1 MFDFLNVPFSYLMK
15 GCLFIAQNNYL
26 LALLFFALIVEIILL
41 PLSIKQQKSQIQMAK
56 IKPKEIAIREKYK
69 GRNDKVTQQKMSL
82 EIQDMY
88 QQSGYNPFSGCL
100 PLLIQL
106 PIILV
111 LFNIVRQPITY
122 GVRLTDVESK
132 FNTDYYEQ
140 AVVFYQEEKEALDK
154 SAFASETEYNAYIN
168 RLDTYLK
175 ELGAKEDGTVEVNG
189 TELKNYVFSSDTLE
203 KAKKSSAEIVLVR
216 LMNNGKENIEKLAE
230 EGKINY
236 ELNPDFNTEV
246 LDELDEYREDLPKYR
261 VGPVSLVETPDMSPE
276 VKENYWLLII
286 PLLVFL
292 TSFFTTKL
300 TRKVSGN
307 TQTDANGNP
316 IGGGLFMEVGMPLM
330 SAMFTF
336 MFSAAVGAYWIWR
349 SLIGML
355 KTVILA
361 KAMPIPQVTEEQIAE
376 AKRALKAKPA
386 KKKKVITIE
395 VDEDDDSY
403 DQMIVKKSSAQKTE
417 DPLKRTPRKVEMLTA
432 DDDEDEN

>member
-1 MFDFLNVPFSYLMK
+1 MK
-15 GCLFIAQNNYL
+15 GCLFIAQNEYL
-26 LALLFFALIVEIILL
+26 WALLLFALIVEVLLL

-56 IKPKEIAIREKYK
+56 VKPKEIAIREKYN
-69 GRNDKVTQQKMSL
+69 GRNDKVTQQKMSM
-82 EIQDMY
+82 EIQEMY

-111 LFNIVRQPITY
+111 LFNIVRQPVTF
-122 GVRLTDVESK
+122 GARLIDDNDK
-132 FNTDYYEQ
+132 FETDYYEEL
-140 AVVFYQEEKEALDK
+140 VVFYQEEKEALDK
-154 SAFASETEYNAYIN
+154 SAFESEADYNAYVT
-168 RLDTYLK
+168 RLETYQK

-189 TELKNYVFSSDTLE
+189 TELKNYVFDEDGLVN
-203 KAKKSSAEIVLVR
+203 AKKSSAEIVLVR
-216 LMNNGKENIEKLAE
+216 FMNDGKENVNNLIE
-230 EGKINY
+230 EGKINQ
-236 ELNPDFNTEV
+236 ELNEDFKLE
-246 LDELDEYREDLPKYR
+246 LIDELEEYKEKLPQYR

-276 VKENYWLLII
+276 VKQNYWLLII

-307 TQTDANGNP
+307 IQTDANGNP
-316 IGGGLFMEVGMPLM
+316 VGGGLFMEVGMPLI

-336 MFSAAVGAYWIWR
+336 MFSAAVGAYWVWR
-349 SLIGML
+349 SLIGMG

-361 KAMPIPQVTEEQIAE
+361 KAMPIPQVTKEQIAE

-403 DQMIVKKSSAQKTE
+403 DQMIVKKSSVQKTE

-432 DDDEDEN
+432 DDDEDQN

>member
-1 MFDFLNVPFSYLMK
+1 MFNFLNVPFSYLMK
-15 GCLFIAQNNYL
+15 GCLFIAQNEYL
-26 LALLFFALIVEIILL
+26 WALLLFALIVEVLLL

-56 IKPKEIAIREKYK
+56 VKPKEIAIREKYK
-69 GRNDKVTQQKMSL
+69 GRNDKVTQQKMSI
-82 EIQDMY
+82 EIQEMY

-111 LFNIVRQPITY
+111 LFNIVRQPVTF
-122 GVRLTDVESK
+122 GARLIDDNDK
-132 FNTDYYEQ
+132 FETDYYEEL
-140 AVVFYQEEKEALDK
+140 VVFYQEEKEALDK
-154 SAFASETEYNAYIN
+154 SAFESEADYNAYVT
-168 RLDTYLK
+168 RLETYQK

-189 TELKNYVFSSDTLE
+189 TELKNYVFDESGLTN
-203 KAKKSSAEIVLVR
+203 AKKSSAEIVLVR
-216 LMNNGKENIEKLAE
+216 FMNDGKENVDKLIE
-230 EGKINY
+230 EGKLNQ
-236 ELNPDFNTEV
+236 ELNEDFNV
-246 LDELDEYREDLPKYR
+246 DLIGELEEYKEKLPKYR
-261 VGPVSLVETPDMSPE
+261 VGPVSLVETPDMTPE
-276 VKENYWLLII
+276 VNENYWLLLI

-300 TRKVSGN
+300 TRFVSGN

-316 IGGGLFMEVGMPLM
+316 VGGGLFMEVGMPLM

-361 KAMPIPQVTEEQIAE
+361 KAMPIPQVTEEQIAA
-376 AKRALKAKPA
+376 AKRELKAKPA

-395 VDEDDDSY
+395 VDEDDNSY

-432 DDDEDEN
+432 DDDEDQN